1 MMAMLA
7 TVARRTET
15 WVGLLLIAAD
25 QITKALVRQHIP
37 LHDAITVVPGLLNLT
52 HVLNTGAAF
61 GLFNATDFPMKSLAI
76 GLLAIGALVA
86 IAIYSLSFG
95 ADTTL
100 GRYSLALILAG
111 AIGNLID
118 RATTGAVVD
127 FVDVYWGN
135 WHFWA
140 FNVADSAIT
149 VGAAL
154 LILDMLRAGR
164 HVPTTA

>member
-1 MMAMLA
+1 MLGKI
-7 TVARRTET
+7 VRRAEL
-15 WVGLLLIAAD
+15 WVGLGLIMAD
-25 QITKALVRQHIP
+25 QATKALVRHHIP
-37 LHDAITVVPGLLNLT
+37 PHDTIEVIPGLLNLT

-61 GLFNATDFPMKSLAI
+61 GLLSAADFPFKSIVI
-76 GLLAIGALVA
+76 GVLAIGALVA
-86 IAIYSLSFG
+86 IAIYAMSFG
-95 ADTTL
+95 ADTLL
-100 GRYSLALILAG
+100 GRYSLAFILAG

-118 RATTGAVVD
+118 RALAGAVVD
-127 FVDVYWGN
+127 FVDVYWGG

>member
-1 MMAMLA
+1 MSMLGSI
-7 TVARRTET
+7 ARRTEL
-15 WVGLLLIAAD
+15 WVGLILIAAD
-25 QITKALVRQHIP
+25 QLSKALVRQHIA
-37 LHDAITVVPGLLNLT
+37 LHDSVEVIPNLLNLT

-61 GLFNATDFPMKSLAI
+61 GLLNAADFPFKSVVI
-76 GLLAIGALVA
+76 GVLAIGALVA
-86 IAIYSLSFG
+86 IGFYAISFG
-95 ADTTL
+95 ADTKL
-100 GRYSLALILAG
+100 GRYSLAFILAG

-127 FVDVYWGN
+127 FVDVYWSS

-140 FNVADSAIT
+140 FNIADSAIT
-149 VGAAL
+149 VGACL